1 MNYPKADEVKGEAA
15 MQKFKVAMKYLL
27 AVFFIAAGMNHFVN
41 PDFYLKIIPP
51 YLPWHAALNYL
62 SGAFEIL
69 LGALVLFPRF
79 TRLAGWGLIVL
90 LIAVFP
96 ANVYMAQNPHLFPQF
111 TPTALLIRLPLQIV
125 PILWAWWATKPD
137 SET

>member
-1 MNYPKADEVKGEAA
+1 
-15 MQKFKVAMKYLL
+15 MQKFKVVMKVLL
-27 AVFFIAAGMNHFVN
+27 AVFFIAAGMNHFAN

-62 SGAFEIL
+62 SGALEIL

-79 TRLAGWGLIVL
+79 SRLAGLGLILL

-96 ANVYMAQNPHLFPQF
+96 ANVYMALNSQRFPAIPPAF
-111 TPTALLIRLPLQIV
+111 LLIRLPLQLI
-125 PILWAWWATKPD
+125 PIFWAWWATKPD
-137 SET
+137 QKA

>member
-1 MNYPKADEVKGEAA
+1 

-27 AVFFIAAGMNHFVN
+27 AVFFIAAGMNHFVH

-62 SGAFEIL
+62 SGALEVV

-79 TRLAGWGLIVL
+79 MRLAGWGLIAL

-96 ANVYMAQNPHLFPQF
+96 ANVYMAQNSQLFPEF
-111 TPTALLIRLPLQIV
+111 NPLALWIRLPLQLV

-137 SET
+137 TEP

>member
-1 MNYPKADEVKGEAA
+1 

-27 AVFFIAAGMNHFVN
+27 AVFFIAAGMNHFVH

-62 SGAFEIL
+62 SGALEVV

-79 TRLAGWGLIVL
+79 TRLAGLGLILL

-96 ANVYMAQNPHLFPQF
+96 ANVYMALNAHLFP
-111 TPTALLIRLPLQIV
+111 TISPAALLIRLPLQLV
-125 PILWAWWATKPD
+125 MILWAWWATMPD
-137 SET
+137 RKV

>member
-1 MNYPKADEVKGEAA
+1 
-15 MQKFKVAMKYLL
+15 MQKFKVAMKILL
-27 AVFFIAAGMNHFVN
+27 AVFFIAAGMNHFVH

-62 SGAFEIL
+62 SGALEVL

-79 TRLAGWGLIVL
+79 TRLAGLGLILL

-96 ANVYMAQNPHLFPQF
+96 ANVYMALNSELFP
-111 TPTALLIRLPLQIV
+111 TIPPAALLIRLPLQLV
-125 PILWAWWATKPD
+125 PILWAWWATKP
-137 SET
+137 EREA

>member
-1 MNYPKADEVKGEAA
+1 
-15 MQKFKVAMKYLL
+15 MQKFKVAMKILL
-27 AVFFIAAGMNHFVN
+27 AVFFIAAGMNHFVH

-62 SGAFEIL
+62 SGALEVV

-79 TRLAGWGLIVL
+79 TRLAGLGLILL

-96 ANVYMAQNPHLFPQF
+96 ANVYMAMNPHLFP
-111 TPTALLIRLPLQIV
+111 TIPPAGLLLRLPLQLV
-125 PILWAWWATKPD
+125 MILWAWWATKPD
-137 SET
+137 RKA

>member
-1 MNYPKADEVKGEAA
+1 
-15 MQKFKVAMKYLL
+15 MQTFKVVMKYLL
-27 AVFFIAAGMNHFVN
+27 AVFFIAAGMNHFVH
-41 PDFYLKIIPP
+41 PTFYLKIIPP

-69 LGALVLFPRF
+69 LGGLVLFPHY

-96 ANVYMAQNPHLFPQF
+96 ANVYMAQNSQLFPEF
-111 TPTALLIRLPLQIV
+111 NPTALLIRLPVQLV
-125 PILWAWWATKPD
+125 FILWAWWATRPD
-137 SET
+137 AGARSYS

>member
-1 MNYPKADEVKGEAA
+1 
-15 MQKFKVAMKYLL
+15 MQKFKIAMKYLL
-27 AVFFIAAGMNHFVN
+27 AVFFIAAGMNHFVH

-62 SGAFEIL
+62 SGALEVV

-79 TRLAGWGLIVL
+79 TRLAGLGLILL

-96 ANVYMAQNPHLFPQF
+96 ANVYMALNSHLFP
-111 TPTALLIRLPLQIV
+111 TIPPAGLLIRLPLQLV
-125 PILWAWWATKPD
+125 MILWAWWATKPD
-137 SET
+137 QEA